1 MLLGARWSHEAGG
14 RHQSPESRQ
23 RGLSENETGVVEH
36 PVCWSP
42 HRTLINA
49 RCEYHSGT
57 PPINVHLVLPSSLP
71 LTPDTAFAATEDV
84 IDANCPAGEWTDE
97 VSPSSRD
104 GLPQAAATDEGRVLA
119 HGRTSVQSLSVA
131 SLVARAGEGD
141 GRAWEELVA
150 RFGGMIAATGR
161 RYRLVP
167 ADIAELQQT
176 TWLRLVTNLHKI
188 EQPERVGGWLAT
200 TARRESL
207 QLLRRASKYHGGA
220 DEMLANM
227 PDAHSP
233 EPAARPIA
241 EERDAVLRAAWGRLK
256 PRCQE
261 LLNLLVTDDPMGY
274 KDLSQL
280 LNMPIGSIGPTR
292 ARCLE
297 HLRRLIAEE
306 DMTAI

>member
-1 MLLGARWSHEAGG
+1 
-14 RHQSPESRQ
+14 
-23 RGLSENETGVVEH
+23 
-36 PVCWSP
+36 
-42 HRTLINA
+42 
-49 RCEYHSGT
+49 
-57 PPINVHLVLPSSLP
+57 
-71 LTPDTAFAATEDV
+71 
-84 IDANCPAGEWTDE
+84 
-97 VSPSSRD
+97 
-104 GLPQAAATDEGRVLA
+104 
-119 HGRTSVQSLSVA
+119 
-131 SLVARAGEGD
+131 
-141 GRAWEELVA
+141 
-150 RFGGMIAATGR
+150 MIAATGR

-176 TWLRLVTNLHKI
+176 TWLRLVANLHKI
-188 EQPERVGGWLAT
+188 EQPERIGGWLAT

-207 QLLRRASKYHGGA
+207 QLLRQASKYHGGA

-227 PDAHSP
+227 ADAHSP
-233 EPAARPIA
+233 EPDARPIA

-261 LLNLLVTDDPMGY
+261 LLSLLVTDDPMGY

-280 LNMPIGSIGPTR
+280 LNMPVGSIGPTR